1 MYRLQMTQLTG
12 VQRVMAMLAAAAA
25 LFVGILA
32 LPVLLAIGAIALLAL
47 MITGRLAI
55 SRLKRRFEADQQT
68 AKWETSQDYVRTGF
82 MDKDSF
88 KPRPHVGQ
96 TYENGQY

>member
-12 VQRVMAMLAAAAA
+12 VQRLLAVLVAGAA
-25 LFVGILA
+25 LFVAIIA

-55 SRLKRRFEADQQT
+55 SRMKRRYEQQEHT
-68 AKWETSQDYVRTGF
+68 AQWETSQDYVRTGF

-88 KPRPHVGQ
+88 KPKPHVGQ
-96 TYENGQY
+96 TYDNGQY